1 MNPVPPAETEQ
12 TGEFTV
18 PVNWRHSRRHKE
30 RVVLAGAGPPDAKLM
45 FITSSVLDEDTIEQE
60 LGAVSGISFKRAPAL
75 MKGAHGV
82 ALRDMCVSVGISMP
96 VDVYFTALCKWLLP
110 KDKNL
115 APKLKDGEPGF
126 ACLER
131 EIQEVKPEIV
141 VVFGKAA
148 FEFMVSKR
156 LKFGDALGAWFWS
169 DKFQCRVMPM
179 NHYYYIAAKPE
190 WTDRF
195 RMDFAQVKMELD
207 TLRGVHVEKLPLTM
221 TVINTAAQL
230 QAWVDSVQDYNL
242 WSIDCEWHGK
252 NHVDGELR
260 SLQVCW
266 RSDQAIYIR
275 FRDADRKYVFDV
287 SYEEAGKILA
297 KKWNS
302 PELKLVGHHISA
314 DLPWTSHLLKLE
326 WFGKCVLDSEFAFQ
340 CVNEHA
346 DLGLER
352 MSVRFTDLG
361 RYEMDLEEW
370 KRSNS
375 ELVAGGY
382 GHIPDDILIPY
393 ACKDVV
399 VVFRAA
405 PIIWKLLDQQQ
416 MVPYYRD
423 IMNPFVT
430 DVFTSF
436 ALTGLPMNYALID
449 EMRDVYEFARLET
462 EKDFRDLLK
471 KEAWQLLAERFVDH
485 LPPVW
490 HEPAARKMMVSIWE
504 KRMPSEWE
512 MLPDTAAFLSNVA
525 MASASMGGASVMSDR
540 FKVTLEHAIT
550 AASFNLRS
558 TPHMKKWLFQV
569 KGYTPV
575 KSTAKKTKGIPAMDW
590 SKVMTWPPHRR
601 EGIEPAV
608 DKQTLKIL
616 ASVHSDVLLEKLLEL
631 NAVGNICKA
640 FLKQPERDEEGN
652 VTAEA
657 GLPAWIASDGRTHG
671 QTSMTETGRPRS
683 WNPNSLNWPSY
694 LQDKVKTGIEKALR
708 KAKEENRLPDRFHKY
723 LTGTPVLPLRSV
735 VQAPP
740 GFVVVESD
748 YQTAEV
754 RGLAFI
760 SGDENLIRI
769 MTRPDSQFGL
779 SVNPMT
785 GKKET
790 VRLNYA
796 GDCGIPPH
804 NQNPD
809 FIMSVWVE
817 GKFIRKVADS
827 DLVRDKHGNIV
838 NSKVDLHWSLAEM
851 FKEVPREML
860 TEDEDR
866 KAGKAGNFKCLKST
880 TKVLTDKGEIAI
892 VDVKPGLHKIW
903 DGVEWVDHDG
913 LLEKPP
919 QELITYAGLTAT
931 VDHGIWTS
939 DGREIFF
946 GEAALQGLELAQT
959 QNPDGT
965 PCFARFGDSGY
976 GHSACDVTYGVAVPK
991 VQLQDIAHASTHA
1004 AIQTRFVLVYVGPG
1018 EQVSDRA
1025 FQCHASEVQPRHTRI
1040 VSELQRT
1047 WYTSAV
1053 SVSAGVCAMGTEQVA
1068 RRLLPGEGLRQN
1080 RQQWT
1085 LSPGQPKAGG
1095 SQDEFTQH
1103 THSSKFV
1110 QSAGTGVAQI
1120 APGCEAEPKHCSEL
1134 VAARQNQAGNSGV
1147 LSRRGGDSCGSAED
1161 QENNA
1166 GSEGIRTA
1174 ITVSGNSPNQ
1184 SASGEIVSIGIL
1196 SRTDNAELETL
1207 VRQAGEGECAAEDQN
1222 IHRRVS
1228 RREMVVQHL
1237 EQIHVSGPV
1246 GCGGVAHLERQHSK
1260 SKSGLHVRS
1269 CTEIHGSTSGSSIE
1283 CVGSSEEV
1291 FEGGHRGEDTT
1302 PILGVNGY
1310 RGRPK
1315 EVLLPL
1321 LIAAGFEI
1329 EIEPVYD
1336 LVNAGPR
1343 HRFTAGGWLV
1353 SNTAYGS
1360 TPGTL
1365 ERSIESDTG
1374 KKPEPGTGQKILD
1387 ALQRRQPV
1395 AVEFLNSVEKAPH
1408 DPGYLRAASGKVR
1421 HFVKPP
1427 SGIGLNDRLRKSIL
1441 SAQGR
1446 EARNFFMQE
1455 SVAATAMRAAY
1466 HLLCFARKFNL
1477 VGRPITVLYD
1487 SVVTLC
1493 PLHERFIWTKAHE
1506 ICMYLANGWQ
1516 YHGRVL
1522 RYPIDNKFNTGWGL
1536 APKLDSRC
1544 KAWHDKIPE
1553 KDFAG
1558 TPENLKPLEKWLDDV
1573 SEFYRKNENASL
1585 VFTGLA

>member
-1 MNPVPPAETEQ
+1 MNSVPPTETEQ
-12 TGEFTV
+12 TEEFSV

-30 RVVLAGAGPPDAKLM
+30 RVVLAGVGPPEAKLM

-75 MKGAHGV
+75 LKGAHGV

-131 EIQEVKPEIV
+131 EICEIKPEIV

-195 RMDFAQVKMELD
+195 RMDFAQVKLELD
-207 TLRGVHVEKLPLTM
+207 ALRGVRVEKLPLTM
-221 TVINTAAQL
+221 TVIKTAAQL

-260 SLQVCW
+260 SLQICW

-275 FRDADRKYVFDV
+275 FRDAERKYVFDV
-287 SYEEAGKILA
+287 SYEEVGKILA

-302 PELKLVGHHISA
+302 SALKLVGHHISA

-375 ELVAGGY
+375 ALVADGY

-485 LPPVW
+485 LPPAW

-512 MLPDTAAFLSNVA
+512 MLPNTAAFLSNAA

-575 KSTAKKTKGIPAMDW
+575 KSTANKPKGIPAMDW

-616 ASVHSDVLLEKLLEL
+616 ASMHSDVLLEKLLEL

-652 VTAEA
+652 VVAEA

-708 KAKEENRLPDRFHKY
+708 KANEENRLPDRFDKY
-723 LTGTPVLPLRSV
+723 RTGTPVLPLRSV

-796 GDCGIPPH
+796 EDCGIPPH

-809 FIMSVWVE
+809 FIMRVWVE

-866 KAGKAGNFKCLKST
+866 KAGKAGNFK
-880 TKVLTDKGEIAI
+880 
-892 VDVKPGLHKIW
+892 
-903 DGVEWVDHDG
+903 
-913 LLEKPP
+913 
-919 QELITYAGLTAT
+919 
-931 VDHGIWTS
+931 
-939 DGREIFF
+939 
-946 GEAALQGLELAQT
+946 
-959 QNPDGT
+959 
-965 PCFARFGDSGY
+965 
-976 GHSACDVTYGVAVPK
+976 
-991 VQLQDIAHASTHA
+991 
-1004 AIQTRFVLVYVGPG
+1004 
-1018 EQVSDRA
+1018 
-1025 FQCHASEVQPRHTRI
+1025 
-1040 VSELQRT
+1040 
-1047 WYTSAV
+1047 
-1053 SVSAGVCAMGTEQVA
+1053 
-1068 RRLLPGEGLRQN
+1068 
-1080 RQQWT
+1080 
-1085 LSPGQPKAGG
+1085 
-1095 SQDEFTQH
+1095 
-1103 THSSKFV
+1103 
-1110 QSAGTGVAQI
+1110 
-1120 APGCEAEPKHCSEL
+1120 
-1134 VAARQNQAGNSGV
+1134 
-1147 LSRRGGDSCGSAED
+1147 
-1161 QENNA
+1161 
-1166 GSEGIRTA
+1166 
-1174 ITVSGNSPNQ
+1174 
-1184 SASGEIVSIGIL
+1184 
-1196 SRTDNAELETL
+1196 
-1207 VRQAGEGECAAEDQN
+1207 
-1222 IHRRVS
+1222 
-1228 RREMVVQHL
+1228 
-1237 EQIHVSGPV
+1237 
-1246 GCGGVAHLERQHSK
+1246 
-1260 SKSGLHVRS
+1260 
-1269 CTEIHGSTSGSSIE
+1269 
-1283 CVGSSEEV
+1283 
-1291 FEGGHRGEDTT
+1291 
-1302 PILGVNGY
+1302 
-1310 RGRPK
+1310 
-1315 EVLLPL
+1315 
-1321 LIAAGFEI
+1321 
-1329 EIEPVYD
+1329 
-1336 LVNAGPR
+1336 
-1343 HRFTAGGWLV
+1343 
-1353 SNTAYGS
+1353 TAYGS

-1374 KKPEPGTGQKILD
+1374 KKPEQGTGQKILD

-1427 SGIGLNDRLRKSIL
+1427 SGTGLNDRLRKSIL

-1506 ICMYLANGWQ
+1506 ICMYLANGWM